1 VVVANARAHRLLR
14 YGTGYKMNIVDTIL
28 RSVILSIMVLALS
41 SCATSGKIDDD
52 TSKFGALRGSGSTYG
67 DTQSIAAG
75 GAASNI
81 EAHAKARAALN
92 KQDIDKA
99 LYYYVKAL
107 EFNPKDIPALMAL
120 ARLHSAQGNIEPTIL
135 AYQLILEQE
144 PNNIDAMEGAG
155 LTLLKI
161 NRANQAKA
169 MLEKANEL
177 APDMPLTLMGIA
189 VYYDLISDFDRA
201 NEYYQK
207 AAKLAPKSVKI
218 LNNYAYSR
226 YLAGDLEESENIYKK
241 LLRQSPKHTQGLLNY
256 GLLQARIGKTAEA
269 LHTLKKVLTESEAYN
284 ELGYIYM
291 MQQDYGKAR
300 RLFELAISSSPTYF
314 ERASKNLEQLK
325 LLVSRLTKTGTKKR
339 NSHTRSEKE
348 DEGNIIKDAVN

>member
-1 VVVANARAHRLLR
+1 
-14 YGTGYKMNIVDTIL
+14 MSMIV
-28 RSVILSIMVLALS
+28 MALS
-41 SCATSGKIDDD
+41 SCATNGKINEGDA
-52 TSKFGALRGSGSTYG
+52 SKFGTLKGNGGTYG
-67 DTQSIAAG
+67 DTQSIASG
-75 GAASNI
+75 GVSTNI

-92 KQDIDKA
+92 HRDIDKA

-107 EFNPKDIPALMAL
+107 EFNSKDIPALMAL

-144 PNNIDAMEGAG
+144 PDNLDAMEGIG

-161 NRANQAKA
+161 NRANQAKVI
-169 MLEKANEL
+169 LEKVNKL
-177 APDMPLTLMGIA
+177 MPGRPMTLMGLA
-189 VYYDLISDFDRA
+189 VYHDLIADFDRA
-201 NEYYQK
+201 NEFYQK
-207 AAKLAPKSVKI
+207 AAKAAPRSAKI

-241 LLRQSPKHTQGLLNY
+241 LLKLSPEHPQGLLNY
-256 GLLQARIGKTAEA
+256 GLLQARTGKTVDA
-269 LHTLKKVLTESEAYN
+269 LQTLKKVLTESEAYN

-314 ERASKNLEQLK
+314 DKASKNLEQLK
-325 LLVSRLTKTGTKKR
+325 LLVSRLTKTGTENR
-339 NSHTRSEKE
+339 NKSNASGEMK
-348 DEGNIIKDAVN
+348 

>member
-1 VVVANARAHRLLR
+1 
-14 YGTGYKMNIVDTIL
+14 M
-28 RSVILSIMVLALS
+28 IMTVS
-41 SCATSGKIDDD
+41 GCASNGAVNHGDA
-52 TSKFGALRGSGSTYG
+52 SKFSALKGNGGTYG
-67 DTQSIAAG
+67 DTQSIVSG
-75 GAASNI
+75 GASNSI
-81 EAHAKARAALN
+81 EAHAKAQEALN
-92 KQDIDKA
+92 QRDIDRA

-120 ARLHSAQGNIEPTIL
+120 ARIHSAQGNIEPTIL

-161 NRANQAKA
+161 NRPDQAKA
-169 MLEKANEL
+169 MLEKVHEL
-177 APDMPLTLMGIA
+177 APDMPLAIMGIG

-207 AAKLAPKSVKI
+207 AAKIAPKSVKI

-241 LLRQSPKHTQGLLNY
+241 LLMQSPGHTQGLLNY

-269 LHTLKKVLTESEAYN
+269 LHTLKKVITEPEAYN

-300 RLFELAISSSPTYF
+300 RLFELAISSSPIYF

-325 LLVSRLTKTGTKKR
+325 LLVSKLTKTGTKNR
-339 NSHTRSEKE
+339 NSHTN
-348 DEGNIIKDAVN
+348 NIIENK

>member
-1 VVVANARAHRLLR
+1 MGITNMNTVENILKIVIMTTIILAVSGCASN
-14 YGTGYKMNIVDTIL
+14 GTKTQ
-28 RSVILSIMVLALS
+28 
-41 SCATSGKIDDD
+41 DDAG
-52 TSKFGALRGSGSTYG
+52 KFGALMGSGGTYG
-67 DTQSIAAG
+67 DTQSIASG
-75 GAASNI
+75 GATSNT

-92 KQDIDKA
+92 QRDIDKA

-120 ARLHSAQGNIEPTIL
+120 ARLHSAQGNIEATIL
-135 AYQLILEQE
+135 AYQFILKEE

-161 NRANQAKA
+161 NRANEAFA
-169 MLEKANEL
+169 MLKKVNEL
-177 APDMPLTLMGIA
+177 APDMPLTIMGIG

-226 YLAGDLEESENIYKK
+226 YLAGDLDESEDIYKK
-241 LLRQSPKHTQGLLNY
+241 LLRQSPNHNQGLLNY
-256 GLLQARIGKTAEA
+256 GLLQARMGKTAEA
-269 LHTLKKVLTESEAYN
+269 LHTLKKVIDESDAYN

-300 RLFELAISSSPTYF
+300 RLFEMAISSSPTYF
-314 ERASKNLEQLK
+314 DRASKNLEQLK
-325 LLVSRLTKTGTKKR
+325 LLVSRLTKTGTKDR
-339 NSHTRSEKE
+339 NSYSS
-348 DEGNIIKDAVN
+348 GNNMNDSTISNGSITKDTTK

>member
-1 VVVANARAHRLLR
+1 MVVVLP
-14 YGTGYKMNIVDTIL
+14 G
-28 RSVILSIMVLALS
+28 
-41 SCATSGKIDDD
+41 CATNSVNQDD
-52 TSKFGALRGSGSTYG
+52 TSKFGALMGSGGTYG
-67 DTQSIAAG
+67 DTQSIASG
-75 GAASNI
+75 GVINNT
-81 EAHAKARAALN
+81 EAHAKARMALI
-92 KQDIDKA
+92 KRDVDKA

-107 EFNPKDIPALMAL
+107 EFNPKDILALMAL
-120 ARLHSAQGNIEPTIL
+120 ARIHSAQGNIDPTIL

-144 PNNIDAMEGAG
+144 PNNIEAMEGAG
-155 LTLLKI
+155 LALLKI

-177 APDMPLTLMGIA
+177 APDRPLTLMGLA

-201 NEYYQK
+201 NELYQK
-207 AAKLAPKSVKI
+207 AAKIAPKSVKI

-241 LLRQSPKHTQGLLNY
+241 LLRQAPNHTQGLLNY
-256 GLLQARIGKTAEA
+256 GLLQARTGEMVEA
-269 LHTLKKVLTESEAYN
+269 LQTLKKVLTEYEAYN

-325 LLVSRLTKTGTKKR
+325 LLVSRLTRTGTKNR
-339 NSHTRSEKE
+339 NNYTRSDKE
-348 DEGNIIKDAVN
+348 DKSNTTKDTVN